1 MSTKDTSQTQQK
13 AAAPRADGKQIDPV
27 NDPFGAMATGMEA
40 WGKLAQDGMQ
50 RVQSFYDE
58 LATFEAASYERAKA
72 AGTQWA
78 ELVTDTVSYMAQ
90 MTAEWRTITL
100 EATRRSGEL
109 LSPRA

>member
-1 MSTKDTSQTQQK
+1 V
-13 AAAPRADGKQIDPV
+13 G
-27 NDPFGAMATGMEA
+27 
-40 WGKLAQDGMQ
+40 
-50 RVQSFYDE
+50 
-58 LATFEAASYERAKA
+58 
-72 AGTQWA
+72 

>member
-13 AAAPRADGKQIDPV
+13 APRAEARTPDPIT
-27 NDPFGAMATGMEA
+27 DPMAAVASGMEA
-40 WGKLAQDGMQ
+40 WGKLASDGMQ
-50 RVQSFYDE
+50 RVQAFYDE

-72 AGTQWA
+72 AGNQWA
-78 ELVTDTVSYMAQ
+78 ELVTDTVGYVAQ
-90 MTAEWRTITL
+90 MASEWRTLTL